1 MVGAET
7 IINYS
12 LDIFRRANVKW
23 NNYILSSL
31 VQVGSIVGYSSSAF
45 LMPRMKRK
53 TQYISAAILMAI
65 TQVILGFALIADV
78 SSRASYCLRYIS
90 YEL

>member
-1 MVGAET
+1 M
-7 IINYS
+7 
-12 LDIFRRANVKW
+12 KW

-45 LMPRMKRK
+45 LMTRMKRK

-78 SSRASYCLRYIS
+78 SSSQFCNDVNYDIFKPFL
-90 YEL
+90 L

>member
-45 LMPRMKRK
+45 LMTRMKRK

-78 SSRASYCLRYIS
+78 NSRASYCLRYIS